1 MKRFFNRETVSKIN
15 ENNNDEDEEPNFF
28 EENEENDNNQDINN
42 EDNKNEDDNKDDDN
56 EDNNNMDDNYEDDQR
71 SYDNNHSS
79 FDEEAEN
86 TKNKKDKSSDLTLTM
101 VKDSKKNNR
110 KIIEDNNNI
119 LGDLESDHNSK
130 SDDKENEEEPNFYAD
145 ENIPNEEE
153 HENEAEEDFN
163 EEKPKKD
170 SFEDKFIK
178 KNNKK
183 IEELKKKDIE
193 INNIYEINKL
203 FNYDINNPVFYLK
216 ENKQILDKYPWPLST
231 KQVVSIVEKNNI
243 PYENLR
249 VKLVDLFEFKLKS
262 AFEYV
267 DFIYVIKPEWAS
279 NVTYSKIFLD
289 LYNFKNNKDNN
300 KNNEEKKEDKK
311 EDKKEENKGLSEMT
325 QSKIPNVSQTNT
337 FSMEKRFIDN
347 MDEKEDEKEKQPN
360 NNYRNYYPK
369 KKNRKKKRG
378 RGVEIKGNFTY
389 YEY

>member
-1 MKRFFNRETVSKIN
+1 MNRFFNKETVSKIN
-15 ENNNDEDEEPNFF
+15 QNSNDEDEEPNFF
-28 EENEENDNNQDINN
+28 EENEENDNNEDNNN

-56 EDNNNMDDNYEDDQR
+56 EDNNNIDNNNEDDQR

-79 FDEEAEN
+79 DDEDEK
-86 TKNKKDKSSDLTLTM
+86 TKNKKDKSSDLALSM
-101 VKDSKKNNR
+101 VKDSKKISK
-110 KIIEDNNNI
+110 KIIEENDNNI

-130 SDDKENEEEPNFYAD
+130 SDDKENEEEPNFYAE

-153 HENEAEEDFN
+153 HENEAEEEIN
-163 EEKPKKD
+163 EEKARKD

-183 IEELKKKDIE
+183 IEDLKKKDIE

-231 KQVVSIVEKNNI
+231 KQVVRIVEENNI

-267 DFIYVIKPEWAS
+267 DFMYVIKPEWAS

-300 KNNEEKKEDKK
+300 INSEEKKEDKK
-311 EDKKEENKGLSEMT
+311 EDKKEENKGISEIT
-325 QSKIPNVSQTNT
+325 QSKIPNVSHTNT
-337 FSMEKRFIDN
+337 FSIEKRLIDN

-360 NNYRNYYPK
+360 NYNKNYYPR
-369 KKNRKKKRG
+369 KKNRRKKRG
-378 RGVEIKGNFTY
+378 RGVEIRGNFGY
-389 YEY
+389 YE